1 MRELVRLSNAVDVQA
16 LADALRERGIAFRV
30 DNAGM
35 HALLPLPD
43 VMDMR
48 VFVAEEDFSAARRI
62 VEDLGPTDEK
72 VTEGSGAVE
81 NGEGGGHA

>member
-16 LADALRERGIAFRV
+16 LTDALRERGIAFRV

-48 VFVAEEDFSAARRI
+48 VFVGEEDFSAARRI
-62 VEDLGPTDEK
+62 VMDLEPLDERAAK
-72 VTEGSGAVE
+72 E
-81 NGEGGGHA
+81 NGAGDEHA